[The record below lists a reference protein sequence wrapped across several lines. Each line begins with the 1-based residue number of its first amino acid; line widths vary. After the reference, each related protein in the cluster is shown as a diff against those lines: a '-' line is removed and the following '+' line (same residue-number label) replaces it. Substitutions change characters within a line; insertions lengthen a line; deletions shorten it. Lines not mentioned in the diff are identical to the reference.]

1 MLPAIAVVATA
12 AAGYYVGT
20 KLYDN
25 TKAGKAVGDWMA
37 DPTGRDRAQQQ
48 RTLDAAAMPIPG
60 MGGPADNAPGA
71 GARNDARMKAKREAK
86 AAKAAELDQYIDD
99 FWNDSPDSMSLQT
112 PRSAAID
119 ETSYGDGTPQ
129 SIDPEQHERLLAQG
143 NTVAARQL
151 DSLAATR
158 DLNEQML
165 AAILNLGTDGFSPLL
180 SGGSR
185 V

>member
-1 MLPAIAVVATA
+1 
-12 AAGYYVGT
+12 
-20 KLYDN
+20 
-25 TKAGKAVGDWMA
+25 
-37 DPTGRDRAQQQ
+37 
-48 RTLDAAAMPIPG
+48 
-60 MGGPADNAPGA
+60 
-71 GARNDARMKAKREAK
+71 MKAKREAK

>member
-1 MLPAIAVVATA
+1 
-12 AAGYYVGT
+12 
-20 KLYDN
+20 
-25 TKAGKAVGDWMA
+25 
-37 DPTGRDRAQQQ
+37 
-48 RTLDAAAMPIPG
+48 
-60 MGGPADNAPGA
+60 
-71 GARNDARMKAKREAK
+71 
-86 AAKAAELDQYIDD
+86 
-99 FWNDSPDSMSLQT
+99 MSLQT